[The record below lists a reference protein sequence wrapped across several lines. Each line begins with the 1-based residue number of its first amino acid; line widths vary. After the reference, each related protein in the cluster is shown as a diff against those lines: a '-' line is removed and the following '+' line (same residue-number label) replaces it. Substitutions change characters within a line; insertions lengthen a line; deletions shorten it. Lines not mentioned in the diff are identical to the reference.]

1 MLYMDSIKDLVREKM
16 RIEEVIGSYITLVPF
31 GKNYKACCP
40 FHNEKTPSFN
50 INTDKQMFYCFGCKK
65 GGDVFSFVQEIEH
78 MDFKESLKLLAE
90 KAGIDMRHSAELSKE
105 MRQKKSL
112 LQIHEYATRFYQL
125 LLVQHPPVLDYLK
138 KRGLSGD
145 TIKNWRIGYAPDGFQ
160 QLTNVLRKKG
170 ISDDDLVASGLIGRG
185 DRGLYDRFR
194 GRIMFPITD
203 AQGKIIAFSGRLMP
217 GTQEASRDSV
227 GKYINSPETVIY
239 HKSTALFGFSHA
251 KKALSDKKSAILVEG
266 QFDAILLHQSGYSNT
281 IALSGTACTA
291 SHIEQLRRFCTELII
306 ATDSDRA
313 GIQSAYKIAEIGYQ
327 FDCDVSVITLPSG
340 KDPADI
346 LSEDPELWKQY
357 LDAKK
362 DYIAF
367 HGDST
372 ANESLR
378 DRIHAVEINLFP
390 ILAQI
395 SNHVQR
401 DAKLQYIA
409 DTLKVSSESIRKEF
423 QKFLET
429 ARKQFIA
436 ASPGFN
442 TNSVVKTPTI
452 NNPLIIQLE
461 ELSMIYDSFKSET
474 GFWFADHSDAV
485 DLVRSHSITTSAD
498 HAAELLVRYQGLDSV
513 AWKIRLDTLWIRTQ
527 QILLEA
533 EIDSL
538 RQQMHQNTDPSI
550 IQELQQKLI
559 SLHTKKEA
567 LVRSLAE

>member
-1 MLYMDSIKDLVREKM
+1 MDSIKDLVREKM

-90 KAGIDMRHSAELSKE
+90 KAGIDMRQSAELSKE

-125 LLVQHPPVLDYLK
+125 LLVQHQPVLDYLK

-160 QLTNVLRKKG
+160 QLTTILRKKG
-170 ISDDDLVASGLIGRG
+170 FSDQDLIASGLIGKG

-203 AQGKIIAFSGRLMP
+203 PQGKIIAFSGRLMP
-217 GTQEASRDSV
+217 GTAEASRDSV
-227 GKYINSPETVIY
+227 GKYINSPETIIY

-251 KKALSDKKSAILVEG
+251 KKALSDKKSVILVEG
-266 QFDAILLHQSGYSNT
+266 QFDAILLHQIGFANT
-281 IALSGTACTA
+281 VALSGTACTPA
-291 SHIEQLRRFCTELII
+291 HIEQLRRFCTELII
-306 ATDSDRA
+306 ATDSDHA

-327 FDCDVSVITLPSG
+327 FDCDISVISLPSG

-346 LSEDPELWKQY
+346 IVEDPELWNQY
-357 LDAKK
+357 LTSKK
-362 DYIAF
+362 DYITF

-372 ANESLR
+372 INESLR
-378 DRIHAVEINLFP
+378 NRIHAVEIHLFP
-390 ILAQI
+390 VLAQL

-423 QKFLET
+423 QKFLENT
-429 ARKQFIA
+429 RKQFIA
-436 ASPGFN
+436 ESHATKTVPTSKVPT
-442 TNSVVKTPTI
+442 TNS
-452 NNPLIIQLE
+452 PLMIQIE
-461 ELSMIYDSFKSET
+461 ELSLIHGSFAPET
-474 GFWFADHSDAV
+474 GFWFIDHPDAV
-485 DLVRSHSITTSAD
+485 NLIASHPVTVSAD
-498 HAAELLVRYQGLDSV
+498 RTAELLVRYQGLDSV
-513 AWKIRLDTLWIRTQ
+513 AWKIRLDTLWVRTQ
-527 QILLEA
+527 QILLET

-538 RQQMHQNTDPSI
+538 RQQMNQSNDHSV

-567 LVRSLAE
+567 LIRSLAE